1 MPCVGFGTG
10 GEASRSPGSNHHVKA
25 SLCRK
30 SICSCVWSGGRE
42 GPLGLWDAKRLP
54 KEPLKG
60 RNGLWPASVCVGGAT
75 AGVSQAWGKASSRA
89 LCAACSARPSWGTG
103 ASGRRLPEQAEASSR
118 CLSTWLRLASPFP
131 AWVSSPGYSIHQGS
145 DS

>member
-1 MPCVGFGTG
+1 MPWVGFGTG
-10 GEASRSPGSNHHVKA
+10 GEASRFPGSNHQVKA

-30 SICSCVWSGGRE
+30 SICNCVWSGGRE
-42 GPLGLWDAKRLP
+42 GPLGLCDAQRLP
-54 KEPLKG
+54 KESLKMRQG
-60 RNGLWPASVCVGGAT
+60 TWPACVCVGGAT
-75 AGVSQAWGKASSRA
+75 AGVCQPWGQASSRA
-89 LCAACSARPSWGTG
+89 LCAARPACPLCGTG

-118 CLSTWLRLASPFP
+118 CLSTWLRLGSPFP